1 MQMKSPEP
9 PASTAELVELD
20 AIAVRTSAELVDRV
34 TAADLGRVTP
44 CAAWNLHELIA
55 HMATQHHGFA
65 AACNGAE
72 GPDSWRLRPLGDDP
86 AGSYREAADLVLAA
100 FAADGVPGRAFLLP
114 EISTRRRFP
123 AAQAISFHLLDY
135 VVHSWDVAATLGVPA
150 DFEPAVLAA
159 ALAVAQIVP
168 AGQARLAPGA
178 AFGPVVPWRARNA
191 LEEILALAG
200 RSPSWPA
207 PAPGAAG

>member
-1 MQMKSPEP
+1 MQMQSPGL
-9 PASTAELVELD
+9 PASTSELVELD
-20 AIAVRTSAELVDRV
+20 AIAVRASVELVGRV
-34 TAADLGRVTP
+34 TAADLGCATP

-65 AACNGAE
+65 AAAGGAD
-72 GPDSWRLRPLGDDP
+72 GPDAWQPRPLGGDP
-86 AGSYREAADLVLAA
+86 ARSYREAAARVVAA
-100 FAADGVPGRAFLLP
+100 FAGAGVPGRAFALP

-135 VVHSWDVAATLGVPA
+135 VVHAWDVARALGVPV

-159 ALAVAQIVP
+159 ALAVAKIVP

-178 AFGPVVPWRARNA
+178 AFGPVVPWRAGHP

-200 RSPSWPA
+200 RSPAWPA
-207 PAPGAAG
+207 PAA